1 MTAEKSKFTYMTPKD
16 IVLEFYKSDVLLDKK
31 AVSELLHP
39 EVTINWNSS
48 QGFIQMNNEDIL
60 SLVDEMGKA
69 YIRSKIRISHI
80 LQEDNLVSLRFSHF
94 VKTIEN
100 PREDMLL
107 GNFFIIWEI
116 KDGKL
121 FKGFQMSY
129 FS

>member
-1 MTAEKSKFTYMTPKD
+1 MKPKD

-39 EVTINWNSS
+39 DVTIDWNSS
-48 QGFIQMNNEDIL
+48 KGFIQMDYDDIL
-60 SLVDEMGKA
+60 SLTDELGKA

-80 LQEDNLVSLRFSHF
+80 LQENDLVSLRYSHY

-107 GNFFIIWEI
+107 GNFFVIWEI
-116 KDGKL
+116 KDEKL
-121 FKGFQMSY
+121 FKGFQMSHI
-129 FS
+129 S